1 MVDARFDSLLDAPSP
16 AVLTTYK
23 RDGSALTSPVWFRYH
38 EDALE
43 VVVAAGDVKLQHLAR
58 DPSASLTVFEAT
70 VPFRG
75 VQTRGEPQL
84 IERDVT
90 DVRQAI
96 ASRYLGSVDGARF
109 AAQRA

>member
-1 MVDARFDSLLDAPSP
+1 MVDAGFDSLLDAPSP

-23 RDGSALTSPVWFRYH
+23 RDGSALTSPVWFRRH

-58 DPSASLTVFEAT
+58 DRRASLTVFEAAA
-70 VPFRG
+70 PFRG

-90 DVRQAI
+90 EARLAI
-96 ASRYLGSVDGARF
+96 ASRYLGSVDGTR
-109 AAQRA
+109 